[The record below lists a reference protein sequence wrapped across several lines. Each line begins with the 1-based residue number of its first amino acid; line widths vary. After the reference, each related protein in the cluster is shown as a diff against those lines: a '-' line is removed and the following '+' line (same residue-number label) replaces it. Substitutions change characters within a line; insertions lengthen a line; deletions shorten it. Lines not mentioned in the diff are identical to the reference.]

1 MWSAID
7 LPLAWRLAWQGGD
20 ILIQLVVLCACL
32 ACALLCKALWKRLP
46 QRTYT
51 ELRWQVV
58 AESVSRTVYSVS
70 AVVLLGLS
78 QLVLH
83 HYAISVALLHQF
95 AIPLMSALAIIR
107 LSVYLLRYIFG
118 TSTWLLAS
126 GRWIARTVWCVV
138 ALQVFDILS
147 EILSL
152 LDSVRLPL
160 GKHTLTLLEL
170 GSGITVIICTLLGT
184 LWLSSWLEKRLML
197 AVQLDANYRVVFAK
211 LSRVILFFIGIMLA
225 LPLVGVDLT
234 LFSVFGGALGVGLGF
249 GLQKIASNYVSGFII
264 LLDKSIRPGDS
275 VIIDNRQ
282 GQITQFTGRYVV
294 VRALNGTEAIIPNE
308 TLITST
314 VVNLSY
320 SDPKV
325 RINLSV
331 QVAYGTDMELAMALV
346 LAAGKQPK
354 RVLTDPLPVVIIKN
368 LLDNGIELELIAWI
382 ADPEIGEGVLRSQ
395 IFLQILQSFK
405 EAGIIIPCPQRDI
418 YVHRV
423 KN

>member
-7 LPLAWRLAWQGGD
+7 VPLAWRLAWQGGD
-20 ILIQLVVLCACL
+20 ILIQLAVLCACL
-32 ACALLCKALWKRLP
+32 ACALLCKSLWKRLP

-70 AVVLLGLS
+70 AVVLLGVS
-78 QLVLH
+78 QFLLH
-83 HYAISVALLHQF
+83 RYHISVALLYQF

-126 GRWIARTVWCVV
+126 ERWIARTVWCVV
-138 ALQVFDILS
+138 ALQVFDVLG
-147 EILSL
+147 EILDL
-152 LDSVRLPL
+152 LDSISLPL
-160 GKHTLTLLEL
+160 GKHKLTVLEL
-170 GSGITVIICTLLGT
+170 GSGVAVIVLTLLGT

-211 LSRVILFFIGIMLA
+211 LSRIILFFVGIMLA

-282 GQITQFTGRYVV
+282 GQITQFTARYVV

-314 VVNLSY
+314 VINLSY

-331 QVAYGTDMELAMALV
+331 QVAYGTDMALAMELV
-346 LAAGKQPK
+346 LAAGKQPT
-354 RVLTDPLPVVIIKN
+354 RVLKDPLPVVIIKN

-382 ADPEIGEGVLRSQ
+382 ADPEMGEGVLRSQ

-405 EAGIIIPCPQRDI
+405 DAGISIPCPQRDI
-418 YVHRV
+418 YVHRI